1 MNKNLR
7 SKTSSNEAPKQKKSQ
22 QTRPG
27 KPHML
32 EAKCWKHVPP
42 LELVNVFL
50 PSHQTCPSSFNFKA
64 FSRSRIF
71 LGEMVLLGESEEFT
85 KKK

>member
-50 PSHQTCPSSFNFKA
+50 PSHQDLS
-64 FSRSRIF
+64 IF
-71 LGEMVLLGESEEFT
+71 LQFQGFQSIPHFPRRNGAAW
-85 KKK
+85 